1 MGRFSLKLENGD
13 RREVVSVSIQTDVGE
28 RSNESHGWM
37 KSCVFFDGYDRKAM
51 LQKYQRG

>member
-13 RREVVSVSIQTDVGE
+13 RRQVLTVSIQTDVGE